1 LPTRWKASESLQIRR
16 QYRGLLVAASREWHF
31 SDDVTFC
38 SNGAFIANKNREVD
52 TGNGNL

>member
-1 LPTRWKASESLQIRR
+1 LPARPKASESLQIR
-16 QYRGLLVAASREWHF
+16 QQHRGLLVAASREWYF

-38 SNGAFIANKNREVD
+38 SNGAFIASKNREVD